1 MWDGNN
7 MRVDEIIALYESW
20 DNRWDRQLL
29 EKYKIINMIKIVT
42 NKLVK
47 RRNDIV
53 QKVNGRAWLHNIE
66 SAGRYEME
74 RREPLGY

>member
-47 RRNDIV
+47 RKNDIV
-53 QKVNGRAWLHNIE
+53 QKDKSEWQGMIA
-66 SAGRYEME
+66 
-74 RREPLGY
+74 